1 MPSQPQFTTATATLA
16 KAPSPAA
23 RGGVVR
29 RAGLAVVALLGA
41 VLLTL
46 GFAAPASAHDVL
58 EGTTPKNGQK
68 VGAAPEKVTLT
79 FSNNPIA
86 IGSEIVVK
94 DASGTNWAEGGVDI
108 LDNVV
113 TQKLKPGAPAGT
125 YTVQWRVVSS
135 DSHPIENTFSYVVTT
150 GSAATA
156 PGASTAEPLQ
166 TKTEAPQ
173 QQADAEPFPVMI
185 AVFGVVAV
193 ILLVIVGVL
202 ARRKLRGGSEES

>member
-1 MPSQPQFTTATATLA
+1 
-16 KAPSPAA
+16 
-23 RGGVVR
+23 
-29 RAGLAVVALLGA
+29 
-41 VLLTL
+41 
-46 GFAAPASAHDVL
+46 
-58 EGTTPKNGQK
+58 
-68 VGAAPEKVTLT
+68 
-79 FSNNPIA
+79 
-86 IGSEIVVK
+86 K

-185 AVFGVVAV
+185 VVFGVVAV

>member
-1 MPSQPQFTTATATLA
+1 MPSQPQFTTATATPARNL
-16 KAPSPAA
+16 SPAA
-23 RGGVVR
+23 WGGVLR
-29 RAGLAVVALLGA
+29 WAGLAVVALFGA
-41 VLLTL
+41 ALLTL

-125 YTVQWRVVSS
+125 YAVQWRVVSS
-135 DSHPIENTFSYVVTT
+135 DSHPIENTFTYVVTT
-150 GSAATA
+150 GSA

-173 QQADAEPFPVMI
+173 QQTEGEPFPVMI
-185 AVFGVVAV
+185 VVFGAVAV
-193 ILLVIVGVL
+193 VLLVIVGVL
-202 ARRKLRGGSEES
+202 ARRKLSGGSDDS

>member
-16 KAPSPAA
+16 QAPSPAA

-68 VGAAPEKVTLT
+68 VGAAPDKVTLT

-94 DASGTNWAEGGVDI
+94 DASGANWAEGGVDI

-185 AVFGVVAV
+185 VVFGVVAV

-202 ARRKLRGGSEES
+202 ARRKLGRGSEES

>member
-1 MPSQPQFTTATATLA
+1 MPSQPQFTTATATPARTL
-16 KAPSPAA
+16 SPAA
-23 RGGVVR
+23 WGAAVR

-41 VLLTL
+41 ALLTL

-58 EGTTPKNGQK
+58 EGTTPKNEQK
-68 VGAAPEKVTLT
+68 VGTAPEKVTLT

-135 DSHPIENTFSYVVTT
+135 DSHPIENTFTYVVTT

-173 QQADAEPFPVMI
+173 PQAKGEPFPVMI
-185 AVFGVVAV
+185 VVFGAVAV
-193 ILLVIVGVL
+193 VLLVIVGVL
-202 ARRKLRGGSEES
+202 ARRKLTGGSEDS

>member
-1 MPSQPQFTTATATLA
+1 MSQPTTAPGKAARTL
-16 KAPSPAA
+16 SPAA
-23 RGGVVR
+23 WGAAAR
-29 RAGLAVVALLGA
+29 RAGIAVVALFGA
-41 VLLTL
+41 ALLTL

-58 EGTTPKNGQK
+58 EGTTPSNGQK
-68 VGAAPEKVTLT
+68 VAAAPEKVTLT

-86 IGSEIVVK
+86 IGSEVVVK
-94 DASGTNWAEGGVDI
+94 DSSGTNWADGGVDI

-135 DSHPIENTFSYVVTT
+135 DSHPIENTFSYVVTSGPT

-156 PGASTAEPLQ
+156 PGASTAQPLA
-166 TKTEAPQ
+166 TASEAPQ
-173 QQADAEPFPVMI
+173 QQADGEPFPVMI
-185 AVFGVVAV
+185 VVFGVVAV

-202 ARRKLRGGSEES
+202 ARRKLTGGSEDS

>member
-41 VLLTL
+41 VLLML

-94 DASGTNWAEGGVDI
+94 DASGTNWADGGVDI

-135 DSHPIENTFSYVVTT
+135 DSHPIENTFSYIVTT

-156 PGASTAEPLQ
+156 PGASTGEPLQ

-185 AVFGVVAV
+185 VVFGVVAV
-193 ILLVIVGVL
+193 ILLVIVGML

>member
-1 MPSQPQFTTATATLA
+1 MPSQPQFTTATATQA

-135 DSHPIENTFSYVVTT
+135 DSHPIENTFSYVVTS

-166 TKTEAPQ
+166 TKTDAPQ

-185 AVFGVVAV
+185 VVFGVVAV
-193 ILLVIVGVL
+193 VLLVIVGVL